1 MPGTFNPLQDLA
13 TFLGSFAKALPP
25 LPSPPFQMPK
35 PPEVESS
42 SGPSGGYVDVRDEI
56 VERQME
62 KHRAEQAAR
71 GLIVL
76 NYE

>member
-1 MPGTFNPLQDLA
+1 MPEFNPLRDLA
-13 TFLGSFAKALPP
+13 TFLGNIARGLPP
-25 LPSPPFQMPK
+25 LPPPPFQLPK

-42 SGPSGGYVDVRDEI
+42 SKYVDVTDVI

-62 KHRAEQAAR
+62 KHRAAQAAR

-76 NYE
+76 DYE